1 MILRVLND
9 LSEMAGQNYAKYMRQ
24 NQLDALYVYLRTDR
38 HLSYEP
44 RKEIR
49 NILQKAIQEDII

>member
-1 MILRVLND
+1 
-9 LSEMAGQNYAKYMRQ
+9 MAGQNYAKYMRQ